1 MTVEF
6 EFDFESFEDIR
17 TRIEAM
23 DSDIETE
30 LNKILKDEGKKTIEP
45 FITNLIPV
53 SRYSKGSKKTGP
65 HAKESKWSAQE
76 LGNLEIS
83 IKAKG
88 GAANKPGSF
97 GYLVFPNEGRG
108 PRNHVAHH
116 FMESGRDLAIPS
128 LVEITQQKLIER
140 IEEVL

>member
-1 MTVEF
+1 MSVKF
-6 EFDFESFEDIR
+6 EFDFESFEEMR
-17 TRIEAM
+17 TRIESI

-30 LNKILKDEGKKTIEP
+30 LNQILKDEGKKTIEP
-45 FITNLIPV
+45 SITALIPI
-53 SRYSKGSKKTGP
+53 SAKRRGA
-65 HAKESKWSAQE
+65 HAKNSKWSTQD
-76 LGNLEIS
+76 LGNLEIT

-116 FMESGRDLAIPS
+116 FMETGRDLALPN
-128 LVEITQQKLIER
+128 LVEVTQQKLIER